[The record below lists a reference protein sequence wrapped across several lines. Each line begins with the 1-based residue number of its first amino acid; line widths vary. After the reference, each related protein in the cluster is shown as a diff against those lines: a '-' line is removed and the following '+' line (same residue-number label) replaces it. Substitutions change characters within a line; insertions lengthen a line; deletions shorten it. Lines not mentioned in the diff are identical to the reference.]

1 MRFCGLIQHWR
12 ASGAAFFNVLLTM
25 LVAGYYFVQA
35 IVLVMGKIFA
45 RLLKKIKDILG
56 SY

>member
-12 ASGAAFFNVLLTM
+12 ASGAAFLNVLLTM
-25 LVAGYYFVQA
+25 LVAGYYFIQA

-45 RLLKKIKDILG
+45 RLLEKIKDILG